1 VSFEVVL
8 LISTVRSSSLETSST
23 VERKALVV
31 LAECTVNQTES
42 CMSTSMTKRDQH
54 MSFY

>member
-23 VERKALVV
+23 VERKALVA